1 MTRKK
6 LFAELNLTKIQDR
19 SKMDIKEFD
28 DWMTQARLYAGYVE
42 PTDKPS
48 ASLYLRIIEGRYS

>member
-1 MTRKK
+1 
-6 LFAELNLTKIQDR
+6 
-19 SKMDIKEFD
+19 MDIKEFD